1 MNRTCNRSSR
11 KRVRPSRSECIDRVS
26 GLTRAVGVASEPI
39 VKDHRMTDVLNGLS
53 NSAVT
58 AAIEQNNIDLFI
70 FATELGGKTILREED
85 YTGVIGKPWWPNY
98 LFQPR
103 FSETTIED
111 RIQRIREGI
120 EQRKLPPLL
129 KFGPKARPVN
139 LRERLLRNG
148 FLAMDHNPP
157 GMAMGLD
164 AVDGKCS
171 FPGNLRIER
180 VVDEVGLREWLSFFT
195 LFEFDMFKVL
205 IESPRVR
212 LYVGRI
218 DGEPVGT
225 SMLFLSSGVA
235 GIYQVEVSP
244 EHRRKGIGTDLTLAP
259 MRDAREMGYRIAVL
273 QASKMGE
280 PVYKKI
286 GFESY
291 FNYNYCHPKGST
303 FADFMAA

>member
-1 MNRTCNRSSR
+1 
-11 KRVRPSRSECIDRVS
+11 
-26 GLTRAVGVASEPI
+26 
-39 VKDHRMTDVLNGLS
+39 MTDILNDFS
-53 NSAVT
+53 DSAVT
-58 AAIEQNNIDLFI
+58 AAIEQNNIDLFL
-70 FATELGGKTILREED
+70 FAAESGGKTILREED

-98 LFQPR
+98 LVEPR
-103 FSETTIED
+103 FHEATAEK
-111 RIQRIREGI
+111 RIRHIREVI

-129 KFGPKARPVN
+129 KFGPKAKPLN

-164 AVDGKCS
+164 AMNGMRP
-171 FPGNLRIER
+171 FPLDLRIER
-180 VVDEVGLREWLSFFT
+180 VGDDNGLREWLSFFT
-195 LFEFDMFKVL
+195 LFEFAMFKVL
-205 IESPRVR
+205 IQSPQVR

-244 EHRRKGIGTDLTLAP
+244 EHRRKGIGTAMTLAP
-259 MRDAREMGYRIAVL
+259 MKDARQMGYRIAVL

-280 PVYKKI
+280 PVYRKI

-291 FNYNYCHPKGST
+291 FKYNYCHPEGST
-303 FADFMAA
+303 FAEFMAA